1 MLISN
6 KYTMKTIQFKVVL
19 FVSMIAMLMPSCTK
33 DSDVEVPSAKTTLFA
48 ENFDN
53 VDLTF
58 TGWTR
63 YAQTGTKLWT
73 QGSYKNNGYA
83 KFSSYGSGQPV
94 NVTWLISPA
103 ISMDTQVGEK
113 LFFQSC
119 QDGYV
124 RSLDNSLELYVS
136 TDFDGVTFDN
146 ASWEKIPFIYP
157 TQNSPRY
164 TYIDSG
170 IIDLSTYTG
179 TLYFAFKVKGTSS
192 LTGGYQIDNV
202 RVFY

>member
-1 MLISN
+1 
-6 KYTMKTIQFKVVL
+6 MKTIQFKVVL
-19 FVSMIAMLMPSCTK
+19 LVSMIASMLSSCTK

-53 VDLTF
+53 TDLTA
-58 TGWTR
+58 TGWIR

-83 KFSSYGSGQPV
+83 KFSSYSSGQPV
-94 NVTWLISPA
+94 NVTWLISPP
-103 ISMDTQVGEK
+103 IDMDAQVGEK

-124 RSLDNSLELYVS
+124 RSIDNSLELYVS
-136 TDFDGVTFDN
+136 TDYDGITFDN
-146 ASWEKIPFIYP
+146 ASWVKIPFDYP
-157 TQNSPRY
+157 TQNTIKY
-164 TYIDSG
+164 VYVNSG

-179 TLYFAFKVKGTSS
+179 TLHFAFKVKGTSS
-192 LTGGYQIDNV
+192 LTGGYQVDNV